1 VTSGAA
7 FAAVDWGTSSL
18 RVWLLDEAGKVLA
31 ERRSDEGMLVARE
44 TGFAA
49 ILERMLG
56 ELGASSTLPVIICG
70 MAGARQGWVEA
81 PYQDVPAKVDTVL
94 TGAIRVSG
102 MARDIRI
109 VPGLAQREHDAPDV
123 MRGEETQLVGAAE
136 RLPAGQNIVC
146 LPGTHSKWVEVDQG
160 TIGRFRTF
168 LTGELFAVLSANSIL
183 KHSLDGAGSVD
194 PASNPAFDAGVERGL
209 AARTLGSLFSI
220 RAGGLLFDR
229 KPDESAATLSG
240 LLIGGEIA
248 AADRLF
254 GLSRRVVTLVAAG
267 RLADLYERALEL
279 AGHGAHLIDAD
290 EAVRA
295 GLFAAAKRVW
305 GAR

>member
-1 VTSGAA
+1 VTSSAA
-7 FAAVDWGTSSL
+7 VAAVDWGTSSL

-31 ERRSDEGMLVARE
+31 ERRSDEGMQIARE
-44 TGFAA
+44 TGFPA
-49 ILERMLG
+49 ILERILG
-56 ELGASSTLPVIICG
+56 ELGADAALPAIVCG

-81 PYQDVPAKVDTVL
+81 PYVTVPTRIGEVL
-94 TGAIRVSG
+94 AGAIRVPG
-102 MARDIRI
+102 ITRDVRI
-109 VPGLAQREHDAPDV
+109 VPGLAQRDEDAPDV
-123 MRGEETQLVGAAE
+123 VRGEETQLAGAAE
-136 RLPAGQNIVC
+136 RLAGGHNIVC
-146 LPGTHSKWVEVDQG
+146 LPGTHSKWVEVDDG
-160 TIGRFRTF
+160 AIGRFRTF

-183 KHSLDGAGSVD
+183 KHSLEGAGSVSSTD
-194 PASNPAFDAGVERGL
+194 PAFDVGVERGL

-229 KPDESAATLSG
+229 KANESAATLSG

-254 GLSRRVVTLVAAG
+254 GLSRRVVTLVASG

-279 AGHGAHLIDAD
+279 AGHGAHLVDAD

-295 GLFAAAKRVW
+295 GLFAAATQAWGKR
-305 GAR
+305 

>member
-1 VTSGAA
+1 VTSGTA

-18 RVWLLDEAGKVLA
+18 RVWLLDDAGKIVA
-31 ERRSDEGMLVARE
+31 ERRSGEGMQVARE

-49 ILERMLG
+49 ILERILG
-56 ELGASSTLPVIICG
+56 ELGASPSLPAIICG

-81 PYQDVPAKVDTVL
+81 PYQDVPVKVDAVL
-94 TGAIRVSG
+94 AGATRVPG
-102 MARDIRI
+102 IARDVRI

-123 MRGEETQLVGAAE
+123 MRGEETQLAGAAD
-136 RLPAGQNIVC
+136 RLGGGQNIVC
-146 LPGTHSKWVEVDQG
+146 LPGTHSKWVEMSEGQI
-160 TIGRFRTF
+160 TRFRTF
-168 LTGELFAVLSANSIL
+168 LTGELFALLSAHSIL
-183 KHSLDGAGSVD
+183 KHSLEAAASVS

-220 RAGGLLFDR
+220 RAGGLLFER
-229 KPDESAATLSG
+229 RPDESAATLSG

-254 GLSRRVVTLVAAG
+254 GLSRRVVTLVASG

-279 AGHGAHLIDAD
+279 AGHGAHLVDAD

-295 GLFAAAKRVW
+295 GLLAAARRVW
-305 GAR
+305 GSP